1 MASCSIIR
9 NPINKQIEQVLAP
22 NGQKSYLFDSAVEYL
37 RTTKDDVIQSKTKGN
52 QNYVFQEDG
61 VTITLNRRNGDLYL
75 ESVQNEKGYPVENVF
90 SRVMDKFDKDGDVLY
105 VDKTNPF
112 SEKLIANAGF
122 VESSDNP
129 FTLVRENEEFK
140 NIPSQKLLEEALTL
154 QSIPYTEE
162 FEVSF
167 GKWNYTKEERAA
179 VLERLAYQKKLRRQA
194 QLRNLEKS
202 RRMLK
207 RAENLRNKRA
217 KFQIVGEVGVSNLAN
232 STKQETLDYAKFLES
247 LGRSKQQIWRD
258 TGWYNDVD
266 GWKSEIPDGVVEE
279 PSSLVFDKTDEEF
292 KNNVAKTTLGEIYD
306 NPLLYEMYPE
316 LKNQEV
322 IVFQDDKSGDNGY
335 VSKNK
340 LYLNNRIYGFN
351 GRESEASERETSKR
365 DRKITHEIQHLVQ
378 QIEKF
383 ERGSDS
389 GMFEPQVFAK
399 IRRAREL
406 YNNGN
411 DIDRAR
417 AEHLLREAGVAWV
430 LSEVY
435 SRNDSE
441 SYGDIIRDSEKFGI
455 KIEELI
461 EEAAEFNYLRSAGE
475 VEARNVEGRFNMSEK
490 ERSEKAPFET
500 EDYFSKHKIFIDTDI
515 SKRVKDAFV
524 KNYKSYLE
532 ENKNNNLQNELK
544 LKIERVFSEKF
555 HNFRFVD
562 NWSEFAKN
570 LEQDELLKGVNGEV
584 MGAVLGDGSIYIN
597 PDNFSEETLI
607 HEASHLWEK
616 LNPELWSEGVR
627 VLKQAAV
634 KNKELQKIVD
644 DVRNTQKQLSEE
656 EVYSEALNDFIG
668 KWGQKKINTKDK
680 DLGGLLKWLKDFFN
694 NIFSIFNPNSE
705 VQKSLEDF
713 SSMVVAEIVGE
724 KDLSVDNK
732 NLIPERFKLSN
743 EEIFGVYNEI
753 LEPLPTVGESR
764 YLTDKDATDRNGE
777 PYLKDVLVFDNL
789 IRNWNAT
796 ITPSQIYK
804 LSNNFGHSFEGM
816 EELYAEINKTF
827 FPNGY
832 FEIRTDLLFNSKLYS
847 KGEAMYV
854 LEHPGVQSNLQSFFE
869 KIRKEY
875 LSNNTYLENT
885 INNNYFDEELIQYGD
900 KIDDLGKVQIE
911 DPIEVENYFKE
922 NLAGISDR
930 EVFDGIVKRLDKY
943 PSFKQRYSYD
953 KDFANQIFRKYSLMS
968 KIFRAQ
974 IIKDEFSPRVKGS
987 RFATMYETLQ
997 FSNKGM
1003 EVTQDTAFLSKLD
1016 DYVWSSEQK
1025 DVKAI
1030 LKEIETKLVD
1040 YNIDVIGLSDLYDRK
1055 NKSEFIDFLNKI
1067 NTFTEK
1073 VSNNTHSIK
1082 DISQLSQDI
1091 DNFFG
1096 RSASY
1101 EKMFKKVSDTNKGK
1115 TLVELTSEK
1124 DDLSLFEQHGLVKT
1138 SEGYYQKVSVENT
1151 LEEAYDRA
1159 TDVII
1164 QNPSLI
1170 NGSNF
1175 KHLSFYKDG
1184 KFDKV
1189 AILDEVNRSAVKD
1202 ALKTYF
1208 KKRANELNDPNLKN
1222 RTETAQKWTIYKL
1235 MNKNPMNTEKMPN
1248 FVQEE
1253 VKFQNY
1259 NGNYHYLTN
1268 NFHSDFQNY
1277 ILKNK
1282 LDNTELYKNVLK
1294 YFEVNENGISLNTEN
1309 NTIKQRI
1316 RNSYITD
1323 QTFENLKQYSII
1335 SKNKT
1340 MQDLFE
1346 FENDGVRRHNA
1357 AENQRYY
1364 YSNNFSQMESFK
1376 GDYEVSGNTLVA
1388 NNSSD
1393 NFIRVKEGL
1402 FERVG
1407 QTNGVYVYGKQQII
1421 ENPNF
1426 NNYEYKLESPN
1437 VDIEVAREMVKP
1449 SVFSG
1454 SKSVKS
1460 YSKQEEDSL
1469 NQQHNECK

>member
-22 NGQKSYLFDSAVEYL
+22 NGQKSFLFESAVKHL
-37 RTTKDDVIQSKTKGN
+37 QTIKDDVIQSKTKGN

-90 SRVMDKFDKDGDVLY
+90 SRVMDKFDKDGEVLY
-105 VDKTNPF
+105 VDKINPF

-122 VESSDNP
+122 VESSNNP
-129 FTLVRENEEFK
+129 LVLVRDNESFK
-140 NIPSQKLLEEALTL
+140 NIVSQKLLEEALTL
-154 QSIPYTEE
+154 QSVPYTEE

-167 GKWNYTKEERAA
+167 GKWNYTQEERKEA
-179 VLERLAYQKKLRRQA
+179 LERLAQQEETRRHV

-207 RAENLRNKRA
+207 RAENLRNKRVQ
-217 KFQIVGEVGVSNLAN
+217 FQIIDKIADNDLAD
-232 STKQETLDYAKFLES
+232 SAK
-247 LGRSKQQIWRD
+247 
-258 TGWYNDVD
+258 
-266 GWKSEIPDGVVEE
+266 
-279 PSSLVFDKTDEEF
+279 
-292 KNNVAKTTLGEIYD
+292 
-306 NPLLYEMYPE
+306 
-316 LKNQEV
+316 
-322 IVFQDDKSGDNGY
+322 
-335 VSKNK
+335 K
-340 LYLNNRIYGFN
+340 LMPAGF
-351 GRESEASERETSKR
+351 R
-365 DRKITHEIQHLVQ
+365 
-378 QIEKF
+378 
-383 ERGSDS
+383 
-389 GMFEPQVFAK
+389 
-399 IRRAREL
+399 
-406 YNNGN
+406 
-411 DIDRAR
+411 
-417 AEHLLREAGVAWV
+417 
-430 LSEVY
+430 
-435 SRNDSE
+435 
-441 SYGDIIRDSEKFGI
+441 
-455 KIEELI
+455 
-461 EEAAEFNYLRSAGE
+461 
-475 VEARNVEGRFNMSEK
+475 
-490 ERSEKAPFET
+490 
-500 EDYFSKHKIFIDTDI
+500 
-515 SKRVKDAFV
+515 
-524 KNYKSYLE
+524 
-532 ENKNNNLQNELK
+532 
-544 LKIERVFSEKF
+544 
-555 HNFRFVD
+555 
-562 NWSEFAKN
+562 
-570 LEQDELLKGVNGEV
+570 
-584 MGAVLGDGSIYIN
+584 
-597 PDNFSEETLI
+597 
-607 HEASHLWEK
+607 
-616 LNPELWSEGVR
+616 
-627 VLKQAAV
+627 
-634 KNKELQKIVD
+634 
-644 DVRNTQKQLSEE
+644 
-656 EVYSEALNDFIG
+656 
-668 KWGQKKINTKDK
+668 
-680 DLGGLLKWLKDFFN
+680 
-694 NIFSIFNPNSE
+694 
-705 VQKSLEDF
+705 
-713 SSMVVAEIVGE
+713 
-724 KDLSVDNK
+724 
-732 NLIPERFKLSN
+732 LSN
-743 EEIFGVYNEI
+743 EEIFGVYNEK

-804 LSNNFGHSFEGM
+804 LSNNFGHNFEGM

-922 NLAGISDR
+922 NLAGISNR

-953 KDFANQIFRKYSLMS
+953 KDFANQIFRKYSSMS

-1003 EVTQDTAFLSKLD
+1003 EVAQDTAFLNRLD
-1016 DYVWSSEQK
+1016 DYVWSSEQR

-1101 EKMFKKVSDTNKGK
+1101 EKVFKKVSDTNKGK

-1184 KFDKV
+1184 KFDEV
-1189 AILDEVNRSAVKD
+1189 AILDEVNRSEVKD

-1235 MNKNPMNTEKMPN
+1235 MNKNPMNTEKLPN

-1346 FENDGVRRHNA
+1346 FENDGIRRHNA

-1437 VDIEVAREMVKP
+1437 VDMEVAREMVKP

-1469 NQQHNECK
+1469 NQQHNECR

>member
-22 NGQKSYLFDSAVEYL
+22 NGQKSFLFESAVKHL
-37 RTTKDDVIQSKTKGN
+37 QTIKDDVIQSKTKGN

-61 VTITLNRRNGDLYL
+61 VTITLNRRDGDLYL
-75 ESVQNEKGYPVENVF
+75 ESVKNEKGYPVENVF
-90 SRVMDKFDKDGDVLY
+90 SRVMDKFDKDGEVLY

-112 SEKLIANAGF
+112 SEKLITNAGF
-122 VESSDNP
+122 VESSNNP
-129 FTLVRENEEFK
+129 LVLVRDNESFK
-140 NIPSQKLLEEALTL
+140 NIVSQKLLEEALTL
-154 QSIPYTEE
+154 QSVPYTEE

-167 GKWNYTKEERAA
+167 GKWNYTQEERKEA
-179 VLERLAYQKKLRRQA
+179 LERLAQQEETRRHV

-207 RAENLRNKRA
+207 RAENLRNKRVQ
-217 KFQIVGEVGVSNLAN
+217 FQIIDKIADNDLAD
-232 STKQETLDYAKFLES
+232 SAK
-247 LGRSKQQIWRD
+247 
-258 TGWYNDVD
+258 
-266 GWKSEIPDGVVEE
+266 
-279 PSSLVFDKTDEEF
+279 
-292 KNNVAKTTLGEIYD
+292 
-306 NPLLYEMYPE
+306 
-316 LKNQEV
+316 
-322 IVFQDDKSGDNGY
+322 
-335 VSKNK
+335 K
-340 LYLNNRIYGFN
+340 LMPAGF
-351 GRESEASERETSKR
+351 R
-365 DRKITHEIQHLVQ
+365 
-378 QIEKF
+378 
-383 ERGSDS
+383 
-389 GMFEPQVFAK
+389 
-399 IRRAREL
+399 
-406 YNNGN
+406 
-411 DIDRAR
+411 
-417 AEHLLREAGVAWV
+417 
-430 LSEVY
+430 
-435 SRNDSE
+435 
-441 SYGDIIRDSEKFGI
+441 
-455 KIEELI
+455 
-461 EEAAEFNYLRSAGE
+461 
-475 VEARNVEGRFNMSEK
+475 
-490 ERSEKAPFET
+490 
-500 EDYFSKHKIFIDTDI
+500 
-515 SKRVKDAFV
+515 
-524 KNYKSYLE
+524 
-532 ENKNNNLQNELK
+532 
-544 LKIERVFSEKF
+544 
-555 HNFRFVD
+555 
-562 NWSEFAKN
+562 
-570 LEQDELLKGVNGEV
+570 
-584 MGAVLGDGSIYIN
+584 
-597 PDNFSEETLI
+597 
-607 HEASHLWEK
+607 
-616 LNPELWSEGVR
+616 
-627 VLKQAAV
+627 
-634 KNKELQKIVD
+634 
-644 DVRNTQKQLSEE
+644 
-656 EVYSEALNDFIG
+656 
-668 KWGQKKINTKDK
+668 
-680 DLGGLLKWLKDFFN
+680 
-694 NIFSIFNPNSE
+694 
-705 VQKSLEDF
+705 
-713 SSMVVAEIVGE
+713 
-724 KDLSVDNK
+724 
-732 NLIPERFKLSN
+732 LSN
-743 EEIFGVYNEI
+743 EEIFGVYNEK

-789 IRNWNAT
+789 MRNWNAT

-804 LSNNFGHSFEGM
+804 LSNNFGHNFEGM

-854 LEHPGVQSNLQSFFE
+854 LEHPEVQSNLQSFFE

-885 INNNYFDEELIQYGD
+885 IDNNYFDEELIQYGD

-922 NLAGISDR
+922 NLAGISNR

-953 KDFANQIFRKYSLMS
+953 KDFANQIFRKYSSMS

-1003 EVTQDTAFLSKLD
+1003 EVAQDTAFLSKLD
-1016 DYVWSSEQK
+1016 DYVWSSEQQ

-1073 VSNNTHSIK
+1073 VSNNTHSVK
-1082 DISQLSQDI
+1082 DILQLSQDI

-1101 EKMFKKVSDTNKGK
+1101 EKVFKKVSDTNKGK

-1184 KFDKV
+1184 KFDEV

-1235 MNKNPMNTEKMPN
+1235 MNKNPVNTEKLPN

-1402 FERVG
+1402 FERIG

-1437 VDIEVAREMVKP
+1437 VDMEVAREMVKP

-1469 NQQHNECK
+1469 NQQHNECR

>member
-9 NPINKQIEQVLAP
+9 NPINKQIERVLAP
-22 NGQKSYLFDSAVEYL
+22 NGQKSFLFESAVEHL
-37 RTTKDDVIQSKTKGN
+37 KTIKDDVIQSKTKGN

-61 VTITLNRRNGDLYL
+61 VTVTLNRRNGDLYL
-75 ESVQNEKGYPVENVF
+75 ESVQNENGYPMENVF
-90 SRVMDKFDKDGDVLY
+90 NRVMDKFDKDGEVLY

-129 FTLVRENEEFK
+129 FALVRENEEFK
-140 NIPSQKLLEEALTL
+140 NIPSQKLFEEALTL

-167 GKWNYTKEERAA
+167 GKWNYTQEERKEA
-179 VLERLAYQKKLRRQA
+179 LERLAQQEKARRQV

-202 RRMLK
+202 KRMLK
-207 RAENLRNKRA
+207 RAENLR
-217 KFQIVGEVGVSNLAN
+217 E
-232 STKQETLDYAKFLES
+232 
-247 LGRSKQQIWRD
+247 
-258 TGWYNDVD
+258 
-266 GWKSEIPDGVVEE
+266 
-279 PSSLVFDKTDEEF
+279 
-292 KNNVAKTTLGEIYD
+292 
-306 NPLLYEMYPE
+306 
-316 LKNQEV
+316 
-322 IVFQDDKSGDNGY
+322 
-335 VSKNK
+335 KNK
-340 LYLNNRIYGFN
+340 QYKNLNNELYILERGDAFN
-351 GRESEASERETSKR
+351 GRMSEDSEGGTRERTEGIEQGISQP
-365 DRKITHEIQHLVQ
+365 IQQV
-378 QIEKF
+378 EGF
-383 ERGSDS
+383 GENFNS
-389 GMFEPQVFAK
+389 GMFE
-399 IRRAREL
+399 RRNLEEIQRVRKL
-406 YNNGN
+406 YKMGTS
-411 DIDRAR
+411 DAQSRI
-417 AEHLLREAGVAWV
+417 EELLRENGMSWI
-430 LSEVY
+430 LNEIH
-435 SRNDSE
+435 SRNDKGPRE
-441 SYGDIIRDSEKFGI
+441 NTDGDSR
-455 KIEELI
+455 
-461 EEAAEFNYLRSAGE
+461 E
-475 VEARNVEGRFNMSEK
+475 VEQGTEGL
-490 ERSEKAPFET
+490 
-500 EDYFSKHKIFIDTDI
+500 D
-515 SKRVKDAFV
+515 
-524 KNYKSYLE
+524 
-532 ENKNNNLQNELK
+532 
-544 LKIERVFSEKF
+544 
-555 HNFRFVD
+555 
-562 NWSEFAKN
+562 
-570 LEQDELLKGVNGEV
+570 
-584 MGAVLGDGSIYIN
+584 
-597 PDNFSEETLI
+597 
-607 HEASHLWEK
+607 EK
-616 LNPELWSEGVR
+616 LQS
-627 VLKQAAV
+627 VLKQ
-634 KNKELQKIVD
+634 LGVD
-644 DVRNTQKQLSEE
+644 T
-656 EVYSEALNDFIG
+656 
-668 KWGQKKINTKDK
+668 
-680 DLGGLLKWLKDFFN
+680 
-694 NIFSIFNPNSE
+694 
-705 VQKSLEDF
+705 
-713 SSMVVAEIVGE
+713 AE
-724 KDLSVDNK
+724 
-732 NLIPERFKLSN
+732 NLIPVRFRLSN
-743 EEIFGVYNEI
+743 EEIFGVYNEK

-816 EELYAEINKTF
+816 EELYEEINKTF

-854 LEHPGVQSNLQSFFE
+854 LEHPEVQSNLQGFFE
-869 KIRKEY
+869 RIRKEY

-885 INNNYFDEELIQYGD
+885 INNNYFDEELIQYKD
-900 KIDDLGKVQIE
+900 EIDDLGKVQIE

-922 NLAGISDR
+922 NLAGISNR

-953 KDFANQIFRKYSLMS
+953 KDFANQIFRKYSAMS

-1003 EVTQDTAFLSKLD
+1003 EVAQDTAFLSKLD
-1016 DYVWSSEQK
+1016 DYVWSSEQQ

-1073 VSNNTHSIK
+1073 VSNNTHSVK
-1082 DISQLSQDI
+1082 DILQLSQDI

-1101 EKMFKKVSDTNKGK
+1101 EKVFKKVSDANKGK

-1184 KFDKV
+1184 KFDEV
-1189 AILDEVNRSAVKD
+1189 AILDEANRNAVKD

-1235 MNKNPMNTEKMPN
+1235 MNKNPMNTEKLPN

-1309 NTIKQRI
+1309 NTIKQRV

-1340 MQDLFE
+1340 MQNLFE

-1376 GDYEVSGNTLVA
+1376 GDYEVSGDTLVA

-1402 FERVG
+1402 FEKVG
-1407 QTNGVYVYGKQQII
+1407 QVSGVYVYGKQQII

-1437 VDIEVAREMVKP
+1437 VDMEVAREMVKP

-1469 NQQHNECK
+1469 NQQHNECR

>member
-22 NGQKSYLFDSAVEYL
+22 NGQKSFLFESAVKHL
-37 RTTKDDVIQSKTKGN
+37 QTIKDDVIQSKTKGN

-61 VTITLNRRNGDLYL
+61 VTITLNRRDGDLYL
-75 ESVQNEKGYPVENVF
+75 ESVKNEKGYPVENVF
-90 SRVMDKFDKDGDVLY
+90 SRVMDKFDKDGEVLY

-122 VESSDNP
+122 VESSNNP
-129 FTLVRENEEFK
+129 LVLVRDNESFK
-140 NIPSQKLLEEALTL
+140 NIVSQKLLEEALTL
-154 QSIPYTEE
+154 QSVPYTEE

-167 GKWNYTKEERAA
+167 GKWNYTQEERKEA
-179 VLERLAYQKKLRRQA
+179 LERLAQQEETRRHI

-207 RAENLRNKRA
+207 RAENLRNKRVQ
-217 KFQIVGEVGVSNLAN
+217 FQIIDKIADNDLAD
-232 STKQETLDYAKFLES
+232 SAK
-247 LGRSKQQIWRD
+247 
-258 TGWYNDVD
+258 
-266 GWKSEIPDGVVEE
+266 
-279 PSSLVFDKTDEEF
+279 
-292 KNNVAKTTLGEIYD
+292 
-306 NPLLYEMYPE
+306 
-316 LKNQEV
+316 
-322 IVFQDDKSGDNGY
+322 
-335 VSKNK
+335 K
-340 LYLNNRIYGFN
+340 LMPAGF
-351 GRESEASERETSKR
+351 R
-365 DRKITHEIQHLVQ
+365 
-378 QIEKF
+378 
-383 ERGSDS
+383 
-389 GMFEPQVFAK
+389 
-399 IRRAREL
+399 
-406 YNNGN
+406 
-411 DIDRAR
+411 
-417 AEHLLREAGVAWV
+417 
-430 LSEVY
+430 
-435 SRNDSE
+435 
-441 SYGDIIRDSEKFGI
+441 
-455 KIEELI
+455 
-461 EEAAEFNYLRSAGE
+461 
-475 VEARNVEGRFNMSEK
+475 
-490 ERSEKAPFET
+490 
-500 EDYFSKHKIFIDTDI
+500 
-515 SKRVKDAFV
+515 
-524 KNYKSYLE
+524 
-532 ENKNNNLQNELK
+532 
-544 LKIERVFSEKF
+544 
-555 HNFRFVD
+555 
-562 NWSEFAKN
+562 
-570 LEQDELLKGVNGEV
+570 
-584 MGAVLGDGSIYIN
+584 
-597 PDNFSEETLI
+597 
-607 HEASHLWEK
+607 
-616 LNPELWSEGVR
+616 
-627 VLKQAAV
+627 
-634 KNKELQKIVD
+634 
-644 DVRNTQKQLSEE
+644 
-656 EVYSEALNDFIG
+656 
-668 KWGQKKINTKDK
+668 
-680 DLGGLLKWLKDFFN
+680 
-694 NIFSIFNPNSE
+694 
-705 VQKSLEDF
+705 
-713 SSMVVAEIVGE
+713 
-724 KDLSVDNK
+724 
-732 NLIPERFKLSN
+732 LSN
-743 EEIFGVYNEI
+743 EEIFGVYNEK

-804 LSNNFGHSFEGM
+804 LSNNFGHNFEGM
-816 EELYAEINKTF
+816 EELYAEMNKTF

-922 NLAGISDR
+922 NLAGISNR

-953 KDFANQIFRKYSLMS
+953 KDFANQIFRKYSSMS

-1003 EVTQDTAFLSKLD
+1003 EVAQDTAFLSKLD
-1016 DYVWSSEQK
+1016 DYVWSSEQQ

-1101 EKMFKKVSDTNKGK
+1101 EKVFKKVSDTNKGK

-1184 KFDKV
+1184 KFDEV

-1235 MNKNPMNTEKMPN
+1235 MNKNPMNTEKLPN

-1402 FERVG
+1402 FERIG

-1437 VDIEVAREMVKP
+1437 VDMEVAREMVKP

-1469 NQQHNECK
+1469 NQQHNECR

>member
-22 NGQKSYLFDSAVEYL
+22 NGQKSFLFESAVKHL
-37 RTTKDDVIQSKTKGN
+37 QTIKDDVIQSKTKGN

-61 VTITLNRRNGDLYL
+61 VTITLNRRDGDLYL
-75 ESVQNEKGYPVENVF
+75 ESVKNEKGYPVENVF
-90 SRVMDKFDKDGDVLY
+90 SRVMDKFDKDGEVLY

-112 SEKLIANAGF
+112 SEKLITNAGF
-122 VESSDNP
+122 VESSNNP
-129 FTLVRENEEFK
+129 LVLVRDNESFK
-140 NIPSQKLLEEALTL
+140 NIVSQKLLEEALTL
-154 QSIPYTEE
+154 QSVPYTEE

-167 GKWNYTKEERAA
+167 GKWNYAQEERKEA
-179 VLERLAYQKKLRRQA
+179 LERLAQQEETQRHV

-207 RAENLRNKRA
+207 RAENLRNKRVQ
-217 KFQIVGEVGVSNLAN
+217 FQIIDKIADNDLVDSAKKLMPVG
-232 STKQETLDYAKFLES
+232 
-247 LGRSKQQIWRD
+247 
-258 TGWYNDVD
+258 
-266 GWKSEIPDGVVEE
+266 
-279 PSSLVFDKTDEEF
+279 
-292 KNNVAKTTLGEIYD
+292 
-306 NPLLYEMYPE
+306 
-316 LKNQEV
+316 
-322 IVFQDDKSGDNGY
+322 
-335 VSKNK
+335 
-340 LYLNNRIYGFN
+340 
-351 GRESEASERETSKR
+351 
-365 DRKITHEIQHLVQ
+365 
-378 QIEKF
+378 
-383 ERGSDS
+383 
-389 GMFEPQVFAK
+389 
-399 IRRAREL
+399 
-406 YNNGN
+406 
-411 DIDRAR
+411 
-417 AEHLLREAGVAWV
+417 
-430 LSEVY
+430 
-435 SRNDSE
+435 
-441 SYGDIIRDSEKFGI
+441 
-455 KIEELI
+455 
-461 EEAAEFNYLRSAGE
+461 
-475 VEARNVEGRFNMSEK
+475 
-490 ERSEKAPFET
+490 
-500 EDYFSKHKIFIDTDI
+500 
-515 SKRVKDAFV
+515 
-524 KNYKSYLE
+524 
-532 ENKNNNLQNELK
+532 
-544 LKIERVFSEKF
+544 
-555 HNFRFVD
+555 FR
-562 NWSEFAKN
+562 
-570 LEQDELLKGVNGEV
+570 
-584 MGAVLGDGSIYIN
+584 
-597 PDNFSEETLI
+597 
-607 HEASHLWEK
+607 
-616 LNPELWSEGVR
+616 
-627 VLKQAAV
+627 
-634 KNKELQKIVD
+634 
-644 DVRNTQKQLSEE
+644 
-656 EVYSEALNDFIG
+656 
-668 KWGQKKINTKDK
+668 
-680 DLGGLLKWLKDFFN
+680 
-694 NIFSIFNPNSE
+694 
-705 VQKSLEDF
+705 
-713 SSMVVAEIVGE
+713 
-724 KDLSVDNK
+724 
-732 NLIPERFKLSN
+732 LSN

-1073 VSNNTHSIK
+1073 VSNNMHSIK

>member
-22 NGQKSYLFDSAVEYL
+22 NGQKSFLFESAVKHL
-37 RTTKDDVIQSKTKGN
+37 QTIKDDVIQSKTKGN

-61 VTITLNRRNGDLYL
+61 VTITLNRRDGDLYL

-90 SRVMDKFDKDGDVLY
+90 SRVMDKFDKDGEVLY
-105 VDKTNPF
+105 VDKINPF

-122 VESSDNP
+122 VESSNNP
-129 FTLVRENEEFK
+129 LVLVRDNESFK
-140 NIPSQKLLEEALTL
+140 NIVSQKLLEEALTL
-154 QSIPYTEE
+154 QSVPYTEE

-167 GKWNYTKEERAA
+167 GKWNYTQEERKEA
-179 VLERLAYQKKLRRQA
+179 LERLAQQEETRRHV

-207 RAENLRNKRA
+207 RAENLRNKRVQ
-217 KFQIVGEVGVSNLAN
+217 FQIIDKIADNDLAD
-232 STKQETLDYAKFLES
+232 SAK
-247 LGRSKQQIWRD
+247 K
-258 TGWYNDVD
+258 
-266 GWKSEIPDGVVEE
+266 
-279 PSSLVFDKTDEEF
+279 
-292 KNNVAKTTLGEIYD
+292 
-306 NPLLYEMYPE
+306 
-316 LKNQEV
+316 
-322 IVFQDDKSGDNGY
+322 
-335 VSKNK
+335 
-340 LYLNNRIYGFN
+340 
-351 GRESEASERETSKR
+351 
-365 DRKITHEIQHLVQ
+365 
-378 QIEKF
+378 
-383 ERGSDS
+383 
-389 GMFEPQVFAK
+389 
-399 IRRAREL
+399 
-406 YNNGN
+406 
-411 DIDRAR
+411 
-417 AEHLLREAGVAWV
+417 
-430 LSEVY
+430 
-435 SRNDSE
+435 
-441 SYGDIIRDSEKFGI
+441 
-455 KIEELI
+455 
-461 EEAAEFNYLRSAGE
+461 
-475 VEARNVEGRFNMSEK
+475 
-490 ERSEKAPFET
+490 
-500 EDYFSKHKIFIDTDI
+500 
-515 SKRVKDAFV
+515 
-524 KNYKSYLE
+524 
-532 ENKNNNLQNELK
+532 
-544 LKIERVFSEKF
+544 
-555 HNFRFVD
+555 
-562 NWSEFAKN
+562 
-570 LEQDELLKGVNGEV
+570 
-584 MGAVLGDGSIYIN
+584 
-597 PDNFSEETLI
+597 
-607 HEASHLWEK
+607 
-616 LNPELWSEGVR
+616 
-627 VLKQAAV
+627 
-634 KNKELQKIVD
+634 
-644 DVRNTQKQLSEE
+644 
-656 EVYSEALNDFIG
+656 
-668 KWGQKKINTKDK
+668 
-680 DLGGLLKWLKDFFN
+680 
-694 NIFSIFNPNSE
+694 
-705 VQKSLEDF
+705 
-713 SSMVVAEIVGE
+713 
-724 KDLSVDNK
+724 
-732 NLIPERFKLSN
+732 LIPAGFRLSN
-743 EEIFGVYNEI
+743 EEIFGVYNEK

-789 IRNWNAT
+789 MRNWNAT

-804 LSNNFGHSFEGM
+804 LSNNFGHNFEGM

-854 LEHPGVQSNLQSFFE
+854 LEHPEVQSNLQSFFE

-885 INNNYFDEELIQYGD
+885 IDNNYFDEELIQYGD

-922 NLAGISDR
+922 NLAGISNR

-953 KDFANQIFRKYSLMS
+953 KDFANQIFRKYSSMS

-1003 EVTQDTAFLSKLD
+1003 EVAQDTAFLSKLD
-1016 DYVWSSEQK
+1016 DYVWSSEQQ

-1073 VSNNTHSIK
+1073 VSNNTHSVK

-1096 RSASY
+1096 RSTSY
-1101 EKMFKKVSDTNKGK
+1101 EKVFKKVSDTNKGK

-1151 LEEAYDRA
+1151 LDEAYDRA

-1184 KFDKV
+1184 KFDEV

-1235 MNKNPMNTEKMPN
+1235 MNKNPMNTEKLPN

-1259 NGNYHYLTN
+1259 NDNYHYLTN

-1346 FENDGVRRHNA
+1346 FENDGIRRHNA

-1407 QTNGVYVYGKQQII
+1407 QINGVYVYGKQQII

-1437 VDIEVAREMVKP
+1437 VNMEVAREMVKP

>member
-22 NGQKSYLFDSAVEYL
+22 NGQKSFLFESAVKHL
-37 RTTKDDVIQSKTKGN
+37 QTIKDDVIQSKTKGN

-61 VTITLNRRNGDLYL
+61 VTITLNRRDGDLYL
-75 ESVQNEKGYPVENVF
+75 ESVKNEKGYPVENVF
-90 SRVMDKFDKDGDVLY
+90 SRVMDKFDKDGEVLY

-112 SEKLIANAGF
+112 SEKLITNAGF
-122 VESSDNP
+122 VESSNNP
-129 FTLVRENEEFK
+129 LVLVRDNESFK
-140 NIPSQKLLEEALTL
+140 NIVSQKLLEEALTL
-154 QSIPYTEE
+154 QSVPYTEE

-167 GKWNYTKEERAA
+167 GKWNYTQEERKEA
-179 VLERLAYQKKLRRQA
+179 LERLAQQEETRRHV

-207 RAENLRNKRA
+207 RAENLRNKRVQ
-217 KFQIVGEVGVSNLAN
+217 FQIIDKIADNDLAD
-232 STKQETLDYAKFLES
+232 SAK
-247 LGRSKQQIWRD
+247 K
-258 TGWYNDVD
+258 
-266 GWKSEIPDGVVEE
+266 
-279 PSSLVFDKTDEEF
+279 
-292 KNNVAKTTLGEIYD
+292 
-306 NPLLYEMYPE
+306 
-316 LKNQEV
+316 
-322 IVFQDDKSGDNGY
+322 
-335 VSKNK
+335 
-340 LYLNNRIYGFN
+340 
-351 GRESEASERETSKR
+351 
-365 DRKITHEIQHLVQ
+365 
-378 QIEKF
+378 
-383 ERGSDS
+383 
-389 GMFEPQVFAK
+389 
-399 IRRAREL
+399 
-406 YNNGN
+406 
-411 DIDRAR
+411 
-417 AEHLLREAGVAWV
+417 
-430 LSEVY
+430 
-435 SRNDSE
+435 
-441 SYGDIIRDSEKFGI
+441 
-455 KIEELI
+455 
-461 EEAAEFNYLRSAGE
+461 
-475 VEARNVEGRFNMSEK
+475 
-490 ERSEKAPFET
+490 
-500 EDYFSKHKIFIDTDI
+500 
-515 SKRVKDAFV
+515 
-524 KNYKSYLE
+524 
-532 ENKNNNLQNELK
+532 
-544 LKIERVFSEKF
+544 
-555 HNFRFVD
+555 
-562 NWSEFAKN
+562 
-570 LEQDELLKGVNGEV
+570 
-584 MGAVLGDGSIYIN
+584 
-597 PDNFSEETLI
+597 
-607 HEASHLWEK
+607 
-616 LNPELWSEGVR
+616 
-627 VLKQAAV
+627 
-634 KNKELQKIVD
+634 
-644 DVRNTQKQLSEE
+644 
-656 EVYSEALNDFIG
+656 
-668 KWGQKKINTKDK
+668 
-680 DLGGLLKWLKDFFN
+680 
-694 NIFSIFNPNSE
+694 
-705 VQKSLEDF
+705 
-713 SSMVVAEIVGE
+713 
-724 KDLSVDNK
+724 
-732 NLIPERFKLSN
+732 LIPAGFRLSN
-743 EEIFGVYNEI
+743 EEIFGVYNEK

-789 IRNWNAT
+789 MRNWNAT

-804 LSNNFGHSFEGM
+804 LSNNFGHNFEGM

-854 LEHPGVQSNLQSFFE
+854 LEHPEVQSNLQSFFE

-885 INNNYFDEELIQYGD
+885 IDNNYFDEELIQYGD
-900 KIDDLGKVQIE
+900 KIDNLGKVQIE

-922 NLAGISDR
+922 NLAGISNR

-953 KDFANQIFRKYSLMS
+953 KDFANQIFRKYSSMS

-1003 EVTQDTAFLSKLD
+1003 EVAQDTAFLSKLD
-1016 DYVWSSEQK
+1016 DYVWSSEQQ

-1073 VSNNTHSIK
+1073 VSNNTHSVK

-1096 RSASY
+1096 RSTSY
-1101 EKMFKKVSDTNKGK
+1101 EKVFKKVSDTNKGK

-1151 LEEAYDRA
+1151 LDESYDRA

-1184 KFDKV
+1184 KFDEV

-1235 MNKNPMNTEKMPN
+1235 MNKNPMNTEKLPN

-1346 FENDGVRRHNA
+1346 FENDGIRRHNA

-1407 QTNGVYVYGKQQII
+1407 QINGVYVYGKQQII

-1437 VDIEVAREMVKP
+1437 VNMEVAREMVKP

>member
-22 NGQKSYLFDSAVEYL
+22 NGQKSFLFESAVKHL
-37 RTTKDDVIQSKTKGN
+37 QTIKDDVIQSKTKGN

-61 VTITLNRRNGDLYL
+61 VTITLNRRDGDLYL
-75 ESVQNEKGYPVENVF
+75 ESVKNEKGYPVENVF
-90 SRVMDKFDKDGDVLY
+90 SRVMDKFDKDGEVLY

-112 SEKLIANAGF
+112 SEKLITNAGF
-122 VESSDNP
+122 VESSNNP
-129 FTLVRENEEFK
+129 LVLVRDNESFK
-140 NIPSQKLLEEALTL
+140 NIVSQKLLEEALTL
-154 QSIPYTEE
+154 QSVPYTEE

-167 GKWNYTKEERAA
+167 GKWNYTQEERKEA
-179 VLERLAYQKKLRRQA
+179 LERLAQQEETRRHV

-207 RAENLRNKRA
+207 RAENLRNKRVQ
-217 KFQIVGEVGVSNLAN
+217 FQIIDKIADNDLAD
-232 STKQETLDYAKFLES
+232 SAK
-247 LGRSKQQIWRD
+247 
-258 TGWYNDVD
+258 
-266 GWKSEIPDGVVEE
+266 
-279 PSSLVFDKTDEEF
+279 
-292 KNNVAKTTLGEIYD
+292 
-306 NPLLYEMYPE
+306 
-316 LKNQEV
+316 
-322 IVFQDDKSGDNGY
+322 
-335 VSKNK
+335 K
-340 LYLNNRIYGFN
+340 LMPAGF
-351 GRESEASERETSKR
+351 R
-365 DRKITHEIQHLVQ
+365 
-378 QIEKF
+378 
-383 ERGSDS
+383 
-389 GMFEPQVFAK
+389 
-399 IRRAREL
+399 
-406 YNNGN
+406 
-411 DIDRAR
+411 
-417 AEHLLREAGVAWV
+417 
-430 LSEVY
+430 
-435 SRNDSE
+435 
-441 SYGDIIRDSEKFGI
+441 
-455 KIEELI
+455 
-461 EEAAEFNYLRSAGE
+461 
-475 VEARNVEGRFNMSEK
+475 
-490 ERSEKAPFET
+490 
-500 EDYFSKHKIFIDTDI
+500 
-515 SKRVKDAFV
+515 
-524 KNYKSYLE
+524 
-532 ENKNNNLQNELK
+532 
-544 LKIERVFSEKF
+544 
-555 HNFRFVD
+555 
-562 NWSEFAKN
+562 
-570 LEQDELLKGVNGEV
+570 
-584 MGAVLGDGSIYIN
+584 
-597 PDNFSEETLI
+597 
-607 HEASHLWEK
+607 
-616 LNPELWSEGVR
+616 
-627 VLKQAAV
+627 
-634 KNKELQKIVD
+634 
-644 DVRNTQKQLSEE
+644 
-656 EVYSEALNDFIG
+656 
-668 KWGQKKINTKDK
+668 
-680 DLGGLLKWLKDFFN
+680 
-694 NIFSIFNPNSE
+694 
-705 VQKSLEDF
+705 
-713 SSMVVAEIVGE
+713 
-724 KDLSVDNK
+724 
-732 NLIPERFKLSN
+732 LSN
-743 EEIFGVYNEI
+743 EEIFGVYNEK

-789 IRNWNAT
+789 MRNWNAT

-804 LSNNFGHSFEGM
+804 LSNNFGHNFEGM

-854 LEHPGVQSNLQSFFE
+854 LEHPEVQSNLQSFFE

-885 INNNYFDEELIQYGD
+885 IDNNYFDEELIQYGD

-922 NLAGISDR
+922 NLAGISNR

-953 KDFANQIFRKYSLMS
+953 KDFANQIFRKYSSMS

-1003 EVTQDTAFLSKLD
+1003 EVAQDTAFLNRLD
-1016 DYVWSSEQK
+1016 DYVWSSEQR
-1025 DVKAI
+1025 DVKVI

-1101 EKMFKKVSDTNKGK
+1101 EKVFKKVSDTNKGK

-1184 KFDKV
+1184 KFDEV

-1235 MNKNPMNTEKMPN
+1235 MNKNPMNTEKLPN

-1340 MQDLFE
+1340 MQGLFE

-1437 VDIEVAREMVKP
+1437 VDMEVAREMVKP

>member
-22 NGQKSYLFDSAVEYL
+22 NGQKSFLFESAVKHL
-37 RTTKDDVIQSKTKGN
+37 QTIKDDVIQSKTKGN

-61 VTITLNRRNGDLYL
+61 VTITLNRRDGDLYL
-75 ESVQNEKGYPVENVF
+75 ESVKNEKGYPVENVF
-90 SRVMDKFDKDGDVLY
+90 SRVMDKFDKDGEVLY

-112 SEKLIANAGF
+112 SEKLITNAGF
-122 VESSDNP
+122 VESSNNP
-129 FTLVRENEEFK
+129 LVLVRDNESFK
-140 NIPSQKLLEEALTL
+140 NIVSQKLLEEALTL
-154 QSIPYTEE
+154 QSVPYTEE

-167 GKWNYTKEERAA
+167 GKWNYTQEERKEA
-179 VLERLAYQKKLRRQA
+179 LERLAQQEETRRHV

-207 RAENLRNKRA
+207 RAENLRNKRVQ
-217 KFQIVGEVGVSNLAN
+217 FQIIDKIADNDLAD
-232 STKQETLDYAKFLES
+232 SAK
-247 LGRSKQQIWRD
+247 
-258 TGWYNDVD
+258 
-266 GWKSEIPDGVVEE
+266 
-279 PSSLVFDKTDEEF
+279 
-292 KNNVAKTTLGEIYD
+292 
-306 NPLLYEMYPE
+306 
-316 LKNQEV
+316 
-322 IVFQDDKSGDNGY
+322 
-335 VSKNK
+335 K
-340 LYLNNRIYGFN
+340 LMPAGF
-351 GRESEASERETSKR
+351 R
-365 DRKITHEIQHLVQ
+365 
-378 QIEKF
+378 
-383 ERGSDS
+383 
-389 GMFEPQVFAK
+389 
-399 IRRAREL
+399 
-406 YNNGN
+406 
-411 DIDRAR
+411 
-417 AEHLLREAGVAWV
+417 
-430 LSEVY
+430 
-435 SRNDSE
+435 
-441 SYGDIIRDSEKFGI
+441 
-455 KIEELI
+455 
-461 EEAAEFNYLRSAGE
+461 
-475 VEARNVEGRFNMSEK
+475 
-490 ERSEKAPFET
+490 
-500 EDYFSKHKIFIDTDI
+500 
-515 SKRVKDAFV
+515 
-524 KNYKSYLE
+524 
-532 ENKNNNLQNELK
+532 
-544 LKIERVFSEKF
+544 
-555 HNFRFVD
+555 
-562 NWSEFAKN
+562 
-570 LEQDELLKGVNGEV
+570 
-584 MGAVLGDGSIYIN
+584 
-597 PDNFSEETLI
+597 
-607 HEASHLWEK
+607 
-616 LNPELWSEGVR
+616 
-627 VLKQAAV
+627 
-634 KNKELQKIVD
+634 
-644 DVRNTQKQLSEE
+644 
-656 EVYSEALNDFIG
+656 
-668 KWGQKKINTKDK
+668 
-680 DLGGLLKWLKDFFN
+680 
-694 NIFSIFNPNSE
+694 
-705 VQKSLEDF
+705 
-713 SSMVVAEIVGE
+713 
-724 KDLSVDNK
+724 
-732 NLIPERFKLSN
+732 LSN
-743 EEIFGVYNEI
+743 EEIFGVYNEK

-789 IRNWNAT
+789 MRNWNAT

-804 LSNNFGHSFEGM
+804 LSNNFGHNFEGM

-854 LEHPGVQSNLQSFFE
+854 LEHPEVQSNLQSFFE

-885 INNNYFDEELIQYGD
+885 IDNNYFDEELIQYGD

-922 NLAGISDR
+922 NLAGISNR

-953 KDFANQIFRKYSLMS
+953 KDFANQIFRKYSSMS

-1003 EVTQDTAFLSKLD
+1003 EVAQDTAFLSKLD
-1016 DYVWSSEQK
+1016 DYVWSSEQQ

-1073 VSNNTHSIK
+1073 VSNNTHSVK
-1082 DISQLSQDI
+1082 DILQLSQDI

-1101 EKMFKKVSDTNKGK
+1101 EKVFKKVSDTNKGK

-1184 KFDKV
+1184 KFDEV

-1235 MNKNPMNTEKMPN
+1235 MNKNPMNTEKLPN

-1294 YFEVNENGISLNTEN
+1294 YFKVNENGISLNTEN

-1340 MQDLFE
+1340 MQGLFE

-1437 VDIEVAREMVKP
+1437 VNMEVAREMVKP

>member
-22 NGQKSYLFDSAVEYL
+22 NGQKSFLFESAVKHL
-37 RTTKDDVIQSKTKGN
+37 QTIKDDVIQSKTKGN

-61 VTITLNRRNGDLYL
+61 VTITLNRRDGDLYL
-75 ESVQNEKGYPVENVF
+75 ESVKNEKGYPVENVF
-90 SRVMDKFDKDGDVLY
+90 SRVMDKFDKDGEVLY

-122 VESSDNP
+122 VERSNNP
-129 FTLVRENEEFK
+129 LVLVRDNESFK
-140 NIPSQKLLEEALTL
+140 NIVSQKLLEEALTL
-154 QSIPYTEE
+154 QSVPYTEE

-167 GKWNYTKEERAA
+167 GKWNYTQEERKEA
-179 VLERLAYQKKLRRQA
+179 LERLAQQEETRRHI

-207 RAENLRNKRA
+207 RAENLRNKRVQ
-217 KFQIVGEVGVSNLAN
+217 FQIIDKIADNDLAD
-232 STKQETLDYAKFLES
+232 SAK
-247 LGRSKQQIWRD
+247 
-258 TGWYNDVD
+258 
-266 GWKSEIPDGVVEE
+266 
-279 PSSLVFDKTDEEF
+279 
-292 KNNVAKTTLGEIYD
+292 
-306 NPLLYEMYPE
+306 
-316 LKNQEV
+316 
-322 IVFQDDKSGDNGY
+322 
-335 VSKNK
+335 K
-340 LYLNNRIYGFN
+340 LMPAGF
-351 GRESEASERETSKR
+351 R
-365 DRKITHEIQHLVQ
+365 
-378 QIEKF
+378 
-383 ERGSDS
+383 
-389 GMFEPQVFAK
+389 
-399 IRRAREL
+399 
-406 YNNGN
+406 
-411 DIDRAR
+411 
-417 AEHLLREAGVAWV
+417 
-430 LSEVY
+430 
-435 SRNDSE
+435 
-441 SYGDIIRDSEKFGI
+441 
-455 KIEELI
+455 
-461 EEAAEFNYLRSAGE
+461 
-475 VEARNVEGRFNMSEK
+475 
-490 ERSEKAPFET
+490 
-500 EDYFSKHKIFIDTDI
+500 
-515 SKRVKDAFV
+515 
-524 KNYKSYLE
+524 
-532 ENKNNNLQNELK
+532 
-544 LKIERVFSEKF
+544 
-555 HNFRFVD
+555 
-562 NWSEFAKN
+562 
-570 LEQDELLKGVNGEV
+570 
-584 MGAVLGDGSIYIN
+584 
-597 PDNFSEETLI
+597 
-607 HEASHLWEK
+607 
-616 LNPELWSEGVR
+616 
-627 VLKQAAV
+627 
-634 KNKELQKIVD
+634 
-644 DVRNTQKQLSEE
+644 
-656 EVYSEALNDFIG
+656 
-668 KWGQKKINTKDK
+668 
-680 DLGGLLKWLKDFFN
+680 
-694 NIFSIFNPNSE
+694 
-705 VQKSLEDF
+705 
-713 SSMVVAEIVGE
+713 
-724 KDLSVDNK
+724 
-732 NLIPERFKLSN
+732 LSN
-743 EEIFGVYNEI
+743 EEIFGVYNEK

-804 LSNNFGHSFEGM
+804 LSNNFGHNFEGM
-816 EELYAEINKTF
+816 EELYAEMNKTF

-922 NLAGISDR
+922 NLAGISNR

-953 KDFANQIFRKYSLMS
+953 KDFANQIFRKYSSMS

-1003 EVTQDTAFLSKLD
+1003 EVAQDTAFLSKLD
-1016 DYVWSSEQK
+1016 DYVWSSEQQ

-1101 EKMFKKVSDTNKGK
+1101 EKVFKKVSDTNKGK

-1184 KFDKV
+1184 KFDEV

-1235 MNKNPMNTEKMPN
+1235 MNKNPMNTEKLPN

-1346 FENDGVRRHNA
+1346 FENDDIRRHNA

-1376 GDYEVSGNTLVA
+1376 GNYEVSGNTLVA

-1437 VDIEVAREMVKP
+1437 VDMEVAREMVKP

-1469 NQQHNECK
+1469 NQQHNECG

>member
-22 NGQKSYLFDSAVEYL
+22 NGQKSFLFESAVKHL
-37 RTTKDDVIQSKTKGN
+37 QTIKDDVIQSKIKGN

-90 SRVMDKFDKDGDVLY
+90 SRVMDKFDEDGEVLY

-122 VESSDNP
+122 VESSNNP
-129 FTLVRENEEFK
+129 LVLVRDNESFK
-140 NIPSQKLLEEALTL
+140 NIVSQKILEEALTL

-167 GKWNYTKEERAA
+167 GKWNYSKEEREAA
-179 VLERLAYQKKLRRQA
+179 LERLAQQEETRRRV

-207 RAENLRNKRA
+207 RAENLRNKRVQ
-217 KFQIVGEVGVSNLAN
+217 FQIIDKIADNDLAD
-232 STKQETLDYAKFLES
+232 SAK
-247 LGRSKQQIWRD
+247 
-258 TGWYNDVD
+258 
-266 GWKSEIPDGVVEE
+266 
-279 PSSLVFDKTDEEF
+279 
-292 KNNVAKTTLGEIYD
+292 
-306 NPLLYEMYPE
+306 
-316 LKNQEV
+316 
-322 IVFQDDKSGDNGY
+322 
-335 VSKNK
+335 K
-340 LYLNNRIYGFN
+340 LMPAGF
-351 GRESEASERETSKR
+351 R
-365 DRKITHEIQHLVQ
+365 
-378 QIEKF
+378 
-383 ERGSDS
+383 
-389 GMFEPQVFAK
+389 
-399 IRRAREL
+399 
-406 YNNGN
+406 
-411 DIDRAR
+411 
-417 AEHLLREAGVAWV
+417 
-430 LSEVY
+430 
-435 SRNDSE
+435 
-441 SYGDIIRDSEKFGI
+441 
-455 KIEELI
+455 
-461 EEAAEFNYLRSAGE
+461 
-475 VEARNVEGRFNMSEK
+475 
-490 ERSEKAPFET
+490 
-500 EDYFSKHKIFIDTDI
+500 
-515 SKRVKDAFV
+515 
-524 KNYKSYLE
+524 
-532 ENKNNNLQNELK
+532 
-544 LKIERVFSEKF
+544 
-555 HNFRFVD
+555 
-562 NWSEFAKN
+562 
-570 LEQDELLKGVNGEV
+570 
-584 MGAVLGDGSIYIN
+584 
-597 PDNFSEETLI
+597 
-607 HEASHLWEK
+607 
-616 LNPELWSEGVR
+616 
-627 VLKQAAV
+627 
-634 KNKELQKIVD
+634 
-644 DVRNTQKQLSEE
+644 
-656 EVYSEALNDFIG
+656 
-668 KWGQKKINTKDK
+668 
-680 DLGGLLKWLKDFFN
+680 
-694 NIFSIFNPNSE
+694 
-705 VQKSLEDF
+705 
-713 SSMVVAEIVGE
+713 
-724 KDLSVDNK
+724 
-732 NLIPERFKLSN
+732 LSN

-789 IRNWNAT
+789 IRNWNAA

-804 LSNNFGHSFEGM
+804 LSNNFGHNFEGM

-922 NLAGISDR
+922 NLAGISNR

-953 KDFANQIFRKYSLMS
+953 KDFANQIFRKYSSMS

-1003 EVTQDTAFLSKLD
+1003 EVAQDTAFLNRLD
-1016 DYVWSSEQK
+1016 DYVWSSEQR

-1030 LKEIETKLVD
+1030 FKEIESKLVD

-1073 VSNNTHSIK
+1073 VSNNTHSVK
-1082 DISQLSQDI
+1082 DILQLSQDI

-1101 EKMFKKVSDTNKGK
+1101 EKVFKKVSDTNKGK

-1184 KFDKV
+1184 KFDEV

-1208 KKRANELNDPNLKN
+1208 KKRANELNDLNLKN

-1235 MNKNPMNTEKMPN
+1235 MNKNPVNTEKLPN

-1346 FENDGVRRHNA
+1346 FENDGIRRHNA

-1407 QTNGVYVYGKQQII
+1407 QINGVYVYGKQQII

-1437 VDIEVAREMVKP
+1437 VNMEVAREMVKP

>member
-22 NGQKSYLFDSAVEYL
+22 NGQKSFLFESAVKHL
-37 RTTKDDVIQSKTKGN
+37 QTIKDDVIQSKTKGN

-61 VTITLNRRNGDLYL
+61 VTITLNRRDGDLYL
-75 ESVQNEKGYPVENVF
+75 ESVKNEKGYPVENVF
-90 SRVMDKFDKDGDVLY
+90 SRVMDKFDKDGEVLY

-122 VESSDNP
+122 VERSNNP
-129 FTLVRENEEFK
+129 LVLVRDNESFK
-140 NIPSQKLLEEALTL
+140 NIVSQKLLEEALTL
-154 QSIPYTEE
+154 QSVPYTEE

-167 GKWNYTKEERAA
+167 GKWNYTQEERKEA
-179 VLERLAYQKKLRRQA
+179 LERLAQQEETRRHI

-207 RAENLRNKRA
+207 RAENLRNKRVQ
-217 KFQIVGEVGVSNLAN
+217 FQIIDKIADNDLAD
-232 STKQETLDYAKFLES
+232 SAK
-247 LGRSKQQIWRD
+247 
-258 TGWYNDVD
+258 
-266 GWKSEIPDGVVEE
+266 
-279 PSSLVFDKTDEEF
+279 
-292 KNNVAKTTLGEIYD
+292 
-306 NPLLYEMYPE
+306 
-316 LKNQEV
+316 
-322 IVFQDDKSGDNGY
+322 
-335 VSKNK
+335 K
-340 LYLNNRIYGFN
+340 LMPAGF
-351 GRESEASERETSKR
+351 R
-365 DRKITHEIQHLVQ
+365 
-378 QIEKF
+378 
-383 ERGSDS
+383 
-389 GMFEPQVFAK
+389 
-399 IRRAREL
+399 
-406 YNNGN
+406 
-411 DIDRAR
+411 
-417 AEHLLREAGVAWV
+417 
-430 LSEVY
+430 
-435 SRNDSE
+435 
-441 SYGDIIRDSEKFGI
+441 
-455 KIEELI
+455 
-461 EEAAEFNYLRSAGE
+461 
-475 VEARNVEGRFNMSEK
+475 
-490 ERSEKAPFET
+490 
-500 EDYFSKHKIFIDTDI
+500 
-515 SKRVKDAFV
+515 
-524 KNYKSYLE
+524 
-532 ENKNNNLQNELK
+532 
-544 LKIERVFSEKF
+544 
-555 HNFRFVD
+555 
-562 NWSEFAKN
+562 
-570 LEQDELLKGVNGEV
+570 
-584 MGAVLGDGSIYIN
+584 
-597 PDNFSEETLI
+597 
-607 HEASHLWEK
+607 
-616 LNPELWSEGVR
+616 
-627 VLKQAAV
+627 
-634 KNKELQKIVD
+634 
-644 DVRNTQKQLSEE
+644 
-656 EVYSEALNDFIG
+656 
-668 KWGQKKINTKDK
+668 
-680 DLGGLLKWLKDFFN
+680 
-694 NIFSIFNPNSE
+694 
-705 VQKSLEDF
+705 
-713 SSMVVAEIVGE
+713 
-724 KDLSVDNK
+724 
-732 NLIPERFKLSN
+732 LSN
-743 EEIFGVYNEI
+743 EEIFGVYNEK
-753 LEPLPTVGESR
+753 LEPLPTVDESR

-816 EELYAEINKTF
+816 EELYEEINKTF

-854 LEHPGVQSNLQSFFE
+854 LEHPEVQSNLQGFFE

-885 INNNYFDEELIQYGD
+885 INNNYFDEELIQYKD
-900 KIDDLGKVQIE
+900 EIDDLGKVQIE
-911 DPIEVENYFKE
+911 DPIDVENYFKE
-922 NLAGISDR
+922 NLASISDR
-930 EVFDGIVKRLDKY
+930 EVFDGIAKRLDKY
-943 PSFKQRYSYD
+943 PFFKQRYNGD
-953 KDFANQIFRKYSLMS
+953 KNFANQIFRKYSAMS
-968 KIFRAQ
+968 KIFRTQ
-974 IIKDEFSPRVKGS
+974 IIKDEFSPRTKGS

-997 FSNKGM
+997 FSDKGM
-1003 EVTQDTAFLSKLD
+1003 EVAQDTAFLNRLD
-1016 DYVWSSEQK
+1016 DYVWSSEQQ

-1055 NKSEFIDFLNKI
+1055 SKSEFIDFLNKI
-1067 NTFTEK
+1067 NAFTEK
-1073 VSNNTHSIK
+1073 VGSNTHSVK

-1096 RSASY
+1096 RSANY
-1101 EKMFKKVSDTNKGK
+1101 EKVFKKVSDTNKGK

-1184 KFDKV
+1184 KFDAV
-1189 AILDEVNRSAVKD
+1189 AVLDEVNRNAVKD

-1235 MNKNPMNTEKMPN
+1235 MNKNPMNTEKLPN
-1248 FVQEE
+1248 FVREE

-1376 GDYEVSGNTLVA
+1376 GDYEVSDNTLVA

-1437 VDIEVAREMVKP
+1437 VDMEVAREMVKP

>member
-1 MASCSIIR
+1 MANCSIIR

-22 NGQKSYLFDSAVEYL
+22 NGQKSFLFESAIEHL
-37 RTTKDDVIQSKTKGN
+37 KTIKDDVIQSKTKGN

-90 SRVMDKFDKDGDVLY
+90 SRVMDKFDKDGEVLY
-105 VDKTNPF
+105 VDKINPF

-122 VESSDNP
+122 VESSNNP
-129 FTLVRENEEFK
+129 LVLVRDNESFK
-140 NIPSQKLLEEALTL
+140 NIVSQKLLEEALTL
-154 QSIPYTEE
+154 QSVPYTEE

-167 GKWNYTKEERAA
+167 GKWNYTQEERKEA
-179 VLERLAYQKKLRRQA
+179 LERLAQQEETRRHI

-207 RAENLRNKRA
+207 RAENLRNKRVQ
-217 KFQIVGEVGVSNLAN
+217 FQIIDKIADNDLVDS
-232 STKQETLDYAKFLES
+232 AK
-247 LGRSKQQIWRD
+247 
-258 TGWYNDVD
+258 
-266 GWKSEIPDGVVEE
+266 
-279 PSSLVFDKTDEEF
+279 
-292 KNNVAKTTLGEIYD
+292 
-306 NPLLYEMYPE
+306 
-316 LKNQEV
+316 
-322 IVFQDDKSGDNGY
+322 
-335 VSKNK
+335 K
-340 LYLNNRIYGFN
+340 LMPAGF
-351 GRESEASERETSKR
+351 R
-365 DRKITHEIQHLVQ
+365 
-378 QIEKF
+378 
-383 ERGSDS
+383 
-389 GMFEPQVFAK
+389 
-399 IRRAREL
+399 
-406 YNNGN
+406 
-411 DIDRAR
+411 
-417 AEHLLREAGVAWV
+417 
-430 LSEVY
+430 
-435 SRNDSE
+435 
-441 SYGDIIRDSEKFGI
+441 
-455 KIEELI
+455 
-461 EEAAEFNYLRSAGE
+461 
-475 VEARNVEGRFNMSEK
+475 
-490 ERSEKAPFET
+490 
-500 EDYFSKHKIFIDTDI
+500 
-515 SKRVKDAFV
+515 
-524 KNYKSYLE
+524 
-532 ENKNNNLQNELK
+532 
-544 LKIERVFSEKF
+544 
-555 HNFRFVD
+555 
-562 NWSEFAKN
+562 
-570 LEQDELLKGVNGEV
+570 
-584 MGAVLGDGSIYIN
+584 
-597 PDNFSEETLI
+597 
-607 HEASHLWEK
+607 
-616 LNPELWSEGVR
+616 
-627 VLKQAAV
+627 
-634 KNKELQKIVD
+634 
-644 DVRNTQKQLSEE
+644 
-656 EVYSEALNDFIG
+656 
-668 KWGQKKINTKDK
+668 
-680 DLGGLLKWLKDFFN
+680 
-694 NIFSIFNPNSE
+694 
-705 VQKSLEDF
+705 
-713 SSMVVAEIVGE
+713 
-724 KDLSVDNK
+724 
-732 NLIPERFKLSN
+732 LSN
-743 EEIFGVYNEI
+743 EEIFGVYNEK

-789 IRNWNAT
+789 MRNWNAT

-804 LSNNFGHSFEGM
+804 LSNNFGHNFEGM

-854 LEHPGVQSNLQSFFE
+854 LEHPEVQSNLQSFFE

-922 NLAGISDR
+922 NLAGISNR

-953 KDFANQIFRKYSLMS
+953 KDFANQIFRKYSSMS

-1003 EVTQDTAFLSKLD
+1003 EVAQDTAFLNRLD
-1016 DYVWSSEQK
+1016 DYVWSSEQR

-1101 EKMFKKVSDTNKGK
+1101 EKVFKKVSDTNKGK

-1124 DDLSLFEQHGLVKT
+1124 DDLSLFEQHGFVKT

-1184 KFDKV
+1184 KFDEV

-1235 MNKNPMNTEKMPN
+1235 MNKNPMNTEKLPN

-1437 VDIEVAREMVKP
+1437 VDMEVAREMVKP

-1469 NQQHNECK
+1469 NQQHNECG

>member
-22 NGQKSYLFDSAVEYL
+22 NGQKSFLFESAVKHL
-37 RTTKDDVIQSKTKGN
+37 QTIKDDVIQSKTKGN

-61 VTITLNRRNGDLYL
+61 VTITLNRRDGDLYL
-75 ESVQNEKGYPVENVF
+75 ESVKNEKGYPVENVF
-90 SRVMDKFDKDGDVLY
+90 SRVMDKFDKDGEVLY

-122 VESSDNP
+122 VESSNNP
-129 FTLVRENEEFK
+129 LVLVRDNESFK
-140 NIPSQKLLEEALTL
+140 NIVSQKLLEEALTL
-154 QSIPYTEE
+154 QSVPYTEE

-167 GKWNYTKEERAA
+167 GKWNYTQEERKEA
-179 VLERLAYQKKLRRQA
+179 LERLAQQEETRRHV

-207 RAENLRNKRA
+207 RAENLRNKRVQ
-217 KFQIVGEVGVSNLAN
+217 FQIIDKIADNDLAD
-232 STKQETLDYAKFLES
+232 SAK
-247 LGRSKQQIWRD
+247 
-258 TGWYNDVD
+258 
-266 GWKSEIPDGVVEE
+266 
-279 PSSLVFDKTDEEF
+279 
-292 KNNVAKTTLGEIYD
+292 
-306 NPLLYEMYPE
+306 
-316 LKNQEV
+316 
-322 IVFQDDKSGDNGY
+322 
-335 VSKNK
+335 K
-340 LYLNNRIYGFN
+340 LMPAGF
-351 GRESEASERETSKR
+351 R
-365 DRKITHEIQHLVQ
+365 
-378 QIEKF
+378 
-383 ERGSDS
+383 
-389 GMFEPQVFAK
+389 
-399 IRRAREL
+399 
-406 YNNGN
+406 
-411 DIDRAR
+411 
-417 AEHLLREAGVAWV
+417 
-430 LSEVY
+430 
-435 SRNDSE
+435 
-441 SYGDIIRDSEKFGI
+441 
-455 KIEELI
+455 
-461 EEAAEFNYLRSAGE
+461 
-475 VEARNVEGRFNMSEK
+475 
-490 ERSEKAPFET
+490 
-500 EDYFSKHKIFIDTDI
+500 
-515 SKRVKDAFV
+515 
-524 KNYKSYLE
+524 
-532 ENKNNNLQNELK
+532 
-544 LKIERVFSEKF
+544 
-555 HNFRFVD
+555 
-562 NWSEFAKN
+562 
-570 LEQDELLKGVNGEV
+570 
-584 MGAVLGDGSIYIN
+584 
-597 PDNFSEETLI
+597 
-607 HEASHLWEK
+607 
-616 LNPELWSEGVR
+616 
-627 VLKQAAV
+627 
-634 KNKELQKIVD
+634 
-644 DVRNTQKQLSEE
+644 
-656 EVYSEALNDFIG
+656 
-668 KWGQKKINTKDK
+668 
-680 DLGGLLKWLKDFFN
+680 
-694 NIFSIFNPNSE
+694 
-705 VQKSLEDF
+705 
-713 SSMVVAEIVGE
+713 
-724 KDLSVDNK
+724 
-732 NLIPERFKLSN
+732 LSN
-743 EEIFGVYNEI
+743 EEIFGVYNEK

-789 IRNWNAT
+789 MRNWNAT

-804 LSNNFGHSFEGM
+804 LSNNFGHNFEGM

-854 LEHPGVQSNLQSFFE
+854 LEHPEVQSNLQSFFE

-885 INNNYFDEELIQYGD
+885 IDNNYFDEELIQYGD

-922 NLAGISDR
+922 NLAGISNR

-953 KDFANQIFRKYSLMS
+953 KDFANQIFRKYSSMS

-1003 EVTQDTAFLSKLD
+1003 EVAQDTAFLSKLD
-1016 DYVWSSEQK
+1016 DYVWSSEQQ

-1073 VSNNTHSIK
+1073 VSNNTHSVK
-1082 DISQLSQDI
+1082 DILQLSQDI

-1101 EKMFKKVSDTNKGK
+1101 EKVFKKVSDTNKGK

-1184 KFDKV
+1184 KFDEV

-1235 MNKNPMNTEKMPN
+1235 MNKNPMNTEKLPN

-1294 YFEVNENGISLNTEN
+1294 YFEVNENGISLNAEN

-1346 FENDGVRRHNA
+1346 FENDGIRRHNA

-1437 VDIEVAREMVKP
+1437 VNMEVAREMVKP

>member
-22 NGQKSYLFDSAVEYL
+22 NGQKSFLFESAVKHL
-37 RTTKDDVIQSKTKGN
+37 QTIKDDVIQSKTKGN

-61 VTITLNRRNGDLYL
+61 VTITLNRRDGDLYL
-75 ESVQNEKGYPVENVF
+75 ESVKNEKGYPVENVF
-90 SRVMDKFDKDGDVLY
+90 SRVMDKFDKDGEVLY

-112 SEKLIANAGF
+112 SEKLITNAGF
-122 VESSDNP
+122 VESSNNP
-129 FTLVRENEEFK
+129 LVLVRDNESFK
-140 NIPSQKLLEEALTL
+140 NIVSQKLLEEALTL
-154 QSIPYTEE
+154 QSVPYTEE

-167 GKWNYTKEERAA
+167 GKWNYTQEERKEA
-179 VLERLAYQKKLRRQA
+179 LERLAQQEETRRHV

-207 RAENLRNKRA
+207 RAENLRNKRVQ
-217 KFQIVGEVGVSNLAN
+217 FQIIDKIADNDLAD
-232 STKQETLDYAKFLES
+232 SAK
-247 LGRSKQQIWRD
+247 K
-258 TGWYNDVD
+258 
-266 GWKSEIPDGVVEE
+266 
-279 PSSLVFDKTDEEF
+279 
-292 KNNVAKTTLGEIYD
+292 
-306 NPLLYEMYPE
+306 
-316 LKNQEV
+316 
-322 IVFQDDKSGDNGY
+322 
-335 VSKNK
+335 
-340 LYLNNRIYGFN
+340 
-351 GRESEASERETSKR
+351 
-365 DRKITHEIQHLVQ
+365 
-378 QIEKF
+378 
-383 ERGSDS
+383 
-389 GMFEPQVFAK
+389 
-399 IRRAREL
+399 
-406 YNNGN
+406 
-411 DIDRAR
+411 
-417 AEHLLREAGVAWV
+417 
-430 LSEVY
+430 
-435 SRNDSE
+435 
-441 SYGDIIRDSEKFGI
+441 
-455 KIEELI
+455 
-461 EEAAEFNYLRSAGE
+461 
-475 VEARNVEGRFNMSEK
+475 
-490 ERSEKAPFET
+490 
-500 EDYFSKHKIFIDTDI
+500 
-515 SKRVKDAFV
+515 
-524 KNYKSYLE
+524 
-532 ENKNNNLQNELK
+532 
-544 LKIERVFSEKF
+544 
-555 HNFRFVD
+555 
-562 NWSEFAKN
+562 
-570 LEQDELLKGVNGEV
+570 
-584 MGAVLGDGSIYIN
+584 
-597 PDNFSEETLI
+597 
-607 HEASHLWEK
+607 
-616 LNPELWSEGVR
+616 
-627 VLKQAAV
+627 
-634 KNKELQKIVD
+634 
-644 DVRNTQKQLSEE
+644 
-656 EVYSEALNDFIG
+656 
-668 KWGQKKINTKDK
+668 
-680 DLGGLLKWLKDFFN
+680 
-694 NIFSIFNPNSE
+694 
-705 VQKSLEDF
+705 
-713 SSMVVAEIVGE
+713 
-724 KDLSVDNK
+724 
-732 NLIPERFKLSN
+732 LIPAGFRLSN
-743 EEIFGVYNEI
+743 EEIFGVYNEK

-789 IRNWNAT
+789 MRNWNAT

-804 LSNNFGHSFEGM
+804 LSNNFGHNFEGM

-854 LEHPGVQSNLQSFFE
+854 LEHPEVQSNLQSFFE

-885 INNNYFDEELIQYGD
+885 IDNNYFDEELIQYGD

-922 NLAGISDR
+922 NLAGISNR

-953 KDFANQIFRKYSLMS
+953 KDFANQIFRKYSSMS

-1003 EVTQDTAFLSKLD
+1003 EVAQDTAFLSKLD
-1016 DYVWSSEQK
+1016 DYVWSSEQQ

-1073 VSNNTHSIK
+1073 VSNNTHSVK

-1096 RSASY
+1096 RSTSY
-1101 EKMFKKVSDTNKGK
+1101 EKVFKKVSDTNKGK

-1151 LEEAYDRA
+1151 LDEAYDRA

-1184 KFDKV
+1184 KFDEV

-1235 MNKNPMNTEKMPN
+1235 MNKNPMNTEKLPN

-1346 FENDGVRRHNA
+1346 FENDGIRRHNA

-1407 QTNGVYVYGKQQII
+1407 QINGVYVYGKQQII

-1437 VDIEVAREMVKP
+1437 VNMEVAREMVKP

>member
-22 NGQKSYLFDSAVEYL
+22 NGQKSFLFESAVKHL
-37 RTTKDDVIQSKTKGN
+37 QTIKDDVIQSKTKGN

-61 VTITLNRRNGDLYL
+61 VTVTLNRRNGDLYL

-90 SRVMDKFDKDGDVLY
+90 SRVMDKFDKDGEVLY

-122 VESSDNP
+122 VESSNNP
-129 FTLVRENEEFK
+129 LVLVRDNESFK
-140 NIPSQKLLEEALTL
+140 NIVSQKLLEEALTL
-154 QSIPYTEE
+154 QSVPYTEE

-167 GKWNYTKEERAA
+167 GKWNYTQEERKEA
-179 VLERLAYQKKLRRQA
+179 LERLAQQEETRRHI

-207 RAENLRNKRA
+207 RAENLRNKRVQ
-217 KFQIVGEVGVSNLAN
+217 FQIIDKIADNDLAD
-232 STKQETLDYAKFLES
+232 SAK
-247 LGRSKQQIWRD
+247 
-258 TGWYNDVD
+258 
-266 GWKSEIPDGVVEE
+266 
-279 PSSLVFDKTDEEF
+279 
-292 KNNVAKTTLGEIYD
+292 
-306 NPLLYEMYPE
+306 
-316 LKNQEV
+316 
-322 IVFQDDKSGDNGY
+322 
-335 VSKNK
+335 K
-340 LYLNNRIYGFN
+340 LMPAGF
-351 GRESEASERETSKR
+351 R
-365 DRKITHEIQHLVQ
+365 
-378 QIEKF
+378 
-383 ERGSDS
+383 
-389 GMFEPQVFAK
+389 
-399 IRRAREL
+399 
-406 YNNGN
+406 
-411 DIDRAR
+411 
-417 AEHLLREAGVAWV
+417 
-430 LSEVY
+430 
-435 SRNDSE
+435 
-441 SYGDIIRDSEKFGI
+441 
-455 KIEELI
+455 
-461 EEAAEFNYLRSAGE
+461 
-475 VEARNVEGRFNMSEK
+475 
-490 ERSEKAPFET
+490 
-500 EDYFSKHKIFIDTDI
+500 
-515 SKRVKDAFV
+515 
-524 KNYKSYLE
+524 
-532 ENKNNNLQNELK
+532 
-544 LKIERVFSEKF
+544 
-555 HNFRFVD
+555 
-562 NWSEFAKN
+562 
-570 LEQDELLKGVNGEV
+570 
-584 MGAVLGDGSIYIN
+584 
-597 PDNFSEETLI
+597 
-607 HEASHLWEK
+607 
-616 LNPELWSEGVR
+616 
-627 VLKQAAV
+627 
-634 KNKELQKIVD
+634 
-644 DVRNTQKQLSEE
+644 
-656 EVYSEALNDFIG
+656 
-668 KWGQKKINTKDK
+668 
-680 DLGGLLKWLKDFFN
+680 
-694 NIFSIFNPNSE
+694 
-705 VQKSLEDF
+705 
-713 SSMVVAEIVGE
+713 
-724 KDLSVDNK
+724 
-732 NLIPERFKLSN
+732 LSN
-743 EEIFGVYNEI
+743 EEIFGVYNEK

-804 LSNNFGHSFEGM
+804 LSNNFGHNFEGM

-832 FEIRTDLLFNSKLYS
+832 FEIRTDLLFDSKLYS

-854 LEHPGVQSNLQSFFE
+854 LEHPEVQSNLQSFFE

-922 NLAGISDR
+922 NLAGISNR

-953 KDFANQIFRKYSLMS
+953 KDFANQIFRKYSAMS

-1003 EVTQDTAFLSKLD
+1003 EVAQDTAFLNRLD
-1016 DYVWSSEQK
+1016 DYVWSSEQR

-1082 DISQLSQDI
+1082 DILQLSQDI

-1101 EKMFKKVSDTNKGK
+1101 EKVFKKVSDTNKGK

-1184 KFDKV
+1184 KFDEV

-1235 MNKNPMNTEKMPN
+1235 MNKNPMNTEKLPN

-1402 FERVG
+1402 FERIG

-1437 VDIEVAREMVKP
+1437 VDMEVAREMVKP

-1469 NQQHNECK
+1469 NQQHNECR

>member
-22 NGQKSYLFDSAVEYL
+22 NGQKSFLFESAVKHL
-37 RTTKDDVIQSKTKGN
+37 QTIKDDVIQSKTKGN

-61 VTITLNRRNGDLYL
+61 VTITLNRRDGDLYL
-75 ESVQNEKGYPVENVF
+75 ESVKNEKGYPVENVF
-90 SRVMDKFDKDGDVLY
+90 SRVMDKFDKDGEVLY

-112 SEKLIANAGF
+112 SEKLITNAGF
-122 VESSDNP
+122 VESSNNP
-129 FTLVRENEEFK
+129 LVLVRDNESFK
-140 NIPSQKLLEEALTL
+140 NIVSQKLLEEALTL
-154 QSIPYTEE
+154 QSVPYTEE

-167 GKWNYTKEERAA
+167 GKWNYTQEERKEA
-179 VLERLAYQKKLRRQA
+179 LERLAQQEETRRHV

-207 RAENLRNKRA
+207 RAENLRNKRVQ
-217 KFQIVGEVGVSNLAN
+217 FQIIDKIADNDLAD
-232 STKQETLDYAKFLES
+232 SAK
-247 LGRSKQQIWRD
+247 K
-258 TGWYNDVD
+258 
-266 GWKSEIPDGVVEE
+266 
-279 PSSLVFDKTDEEF
+279 
-292 KNNVAKTTLGEIYD
+292 
-306 NPLLYEMYPE
+306 
-316 LKNQEV
+316 
-322 IVFQDDKSGDNGY
+322 
-335 VSKNK
+335 
-340 LYLNNRIYGFN
+340 
-351 GRESEASERETSKR
+351 
-365 DRKITHEIQHLVQ
+365 
-378 QIEKF
+378 
-383 ERGSDS
+383 
-389 GMFEPQVFAK
+389 
-399 IRRAREL
+399 
-406 YNNGN
+406 
-411 DIDRAR
+411 
-417 AEHLLREAGVAWV
+417 
-430 LSEVY
+430 
-435 SRNDSE
+435 
-441 SYGDIIRDSEKFGI
+441 
-455 KIEELI
+455 
-461 EEAAEFNYLRSAGE
+461 
-475 VEARNVEGRFNMSEK
+475 
-490 ERSEKAPFET
+490 
-500 EDYFSKHKIFIDTDI
+500 
-515 SKRVKDAFV
+515 
-524 KNYKSYLE
+524 
-532 ENKNNNLQNELK
+532 
-544 LKIERVFSEKF
+544 
-555 HNFRFVD
+555 
-562 NWSEFAKN
+562 
-570 LEQDELLKGVNGEV
+570 
-584 MGAVLGDGSIYIN
+584 
-597 PDNFSEETLI
+597 
-607 HEASHLWEK
+607 
-616 LNPELWSEGVR
+616 
-627 VLKQAAV
+627 
-634 KNKELQKIVD
+634 
-644 DVRNTQKQLSEE
+644 
-656 EVYSEALNDFIG
+656 
-668 KWGQKKINTKDK
+668 
-680 DLGGLLKWLKDFFN
+680 
-694 NIFSIFNPNSE
+694 
-705 VQKSLEDF
+705 
-713 SSMVVAEIVGE
+713 
-724 KDLSVDNK
+724 
-732 NLIPERFKLSN
+732 LIPAGFRLSN
-743 EEIFGVYNEI
+743 EEIFGVYNEK

-789 IRNWNAT
+789 MRNWNAT

-804 LSNNFGHSFEGM
+804 LSNNFGHNFEGM

-854 LEHPGVQSNLQSFFE
+854 LEHPEVQSNLQSFFE

-885 INNNYFDEELIQYGD
+885 IDNNYFDEELIQYGD

-911 DPIEVENYFKE
+911 DPVEVENYFKE
-922 NLAGISDR
+922 NLAGISNR

-953 KDFANQIFRKYSLMS
+953 KDFANQIFRKYSSMS

-1003 EVTQDTAFLSKLD
+1003 EVAQDTAFLSKLD
-1016 DYVWSSEQK
+1016 DYVWSSEQQ

-1073 VSNNTHSIK
+1073 VSNNTHSVK

-1096 RSASY
+1096 RSTSY
-1101 EKMFKKVSDTNKGK
+1101 EKVFKKVSDTNKGK

-1151 LEEAYDRA
+1151 LDESYDRA

-1184 KFDKV
+1184 KFDEV

-1235 MNKNPMNTEKMPN
+1235 MNKNPMNTEKLPN

-1346 FENDGVRRHNA
+1346 FENDGIRRHNA

-1407 QTNGVYVYGKQQII
+1407 QINGVYVYGKQQII

-1437 VDIEVAREMVKP
+1437 VNMEVAREMVKP

>member
-22 NGQKSYLFDSAVEYL
+22 NGQKSFLFESAVKHL
-37 RTTKDDVIQSKTKGN
+37 QTIKDDVIQSKTKGN

-61 VTITLNRRNGDLYL
+61 VTITLNRRDGDLYL

-90 SRVMDKFDKDGDVLY
+90 SRVMDKFDKDGEVLY
-105 VDKTNPF
+105 VDKINPF

-122 VESSDNP
+122 VESSNNP
-129 FTLVRENEEFK
+129 LVLVRDNESFK
-140 NIPSQKLLEEALTL
+140 NIVSQKLLEEALTL
-154 QSIPYTEE
+154 QSVPYTEE

-167 GKWNYTKEERAA
+167 GKWNYTQEERKEA
-179 VLERLAYQKKLRRQA
+179 LERLAQQEETRRHI

-207 RAENLRNKRA
+207 RAENLRNKRVQ
-217 KFQIVGEVGVSNLAN
+217 FQIIDKIADNDLAD
-232 STKQETLDYAKFLES
+232 SAK
-247 LGRSKQQIWRD
+247 
-258 TGWYNDVD
+258 
-266 GWKSEIPDGVVEE
+266 
-279 PSSLVFDKTDEEF
+279 
-292 KNNVAKTTLGEIYD
+292 
-306 NPLLYEMYPE
+306 
-316 LKNQEV
+316 
-322 IVFQDDKSGDNGY
+322 
-335 VSKNK
+335 K
-340 LYLNNRIYGFN
+340 LMPAGF
-351 GRESEASERETSKR
+351 R
-365 DRKITHEIQHLVQ
+365 
-378 QIEKF
+378 
-383 ERGSDS
+383 
-389 GMFEPQVFAK
+389 
-399 IRRAREL
+399 
-406 YNNGN
+406 
-411 DIDRAR
+411 
-417 AEHLLREAGVAWV
+417 
-430 LSEVY
+430 
-435 SRNDSE
+435 
-441 SYGDIIRDSEKFGI
+441 
-455 KIEELI
+455 
-461 EEAAEFNYLRSAGE
+461 
-475 VEARNVEGRFNMSEK
+475 
-490 ERSEKAPFET
+490 
-500 EDYFSKHKIFIDTDI
+500 
-515 SKRVKDAFV
+515 
-524 KNYKSYLE
+524 
-532 ENKNNNLQNELK
+532 
-544 LKIERVFSEKF
+544 
-555 HNFRFVD
+555 
-562 NWSEFAKN
+562 
-570 LEQDELLKGVNGEV
+570 
-584 MGAVLGDGSIYIN
+584 
-597 PDNFSEETLI
+597 
-607 HEASHLWEK
+607 
-616 LNPELWSEGVR
+616 
-627 VLKQAAV
+627 
-634 KNKELQKIVD
+634 
-644 DVRNTQKQLSEE
+644 
-656 EVYSEALNDFIG
+656 
-668 KWGQKKINTKDK
+668 
-680 DLGGLLKWLKDFFN
+680 
-694 NIFSIFNPNSE
+694 
-705 VQKSLEDF
+705 
-713 SSMVVAEIVGE
+713 
-724 KDLSVDNK
+724 
-732 NLIPERFKLSN
+732 LSN
-743 EEIFGVYNEI
+743 EEIFGVYNEK

-789 IRNWNAT
+789 IRNWNAA

-804 LSNNFGHSFEGM
+804 LSNNFGHNFEGM
-816 EELYAEINKTF
+816 EELYAEMNKTF

-922 NLAGISDR
+922 NLAGISNR

-953 KDFANQIFRKYSLMS
+953 KDFANQIFRKYSSMS

-1003 EVTQDTAFLSKLD
+1003 EVAQDTAFLNRLD
-1016 DYVWSSEQK
+1016 DYVWSSEQR

-1073 VSNNTHSIK
+1073 VSSNTHSVK
-1082 DISQLSQDI
+1082 DILQLSQDI

-1101 EKMFKKVSDTNKGK
+1101 EKVFKKVSDTNKGK

-1184 KFDKV
+1184 KFDEV
-1189 AILDEVNRSAVKD
+1189 VILDEVNRSAVKD

-1235 MNKNPMNTEKMPN
+1235 MNKNPVNTEKLPN

-1340 MQDLFE
+1340 MQGLFE

-1437 VDIEVAREMVKP
+1437 VDMEVAREMVKP

-1460 YSKQEEDSL
+1460 YSKQEED
-1469 NQQHNECK
+1469 

>member
-22 NGQKSYLFDSAVEYL
+22 NGQKSFLFESAVKHL
-37 RTTKDDVIQSKTKGN
+37 QTIKDDVIQSKTKGN

-61 VTITLNRRNGDLYL
+61 VTITLNRRDGDLYL
-75 ESVQNEKGYPVENVF
+75 ESVKNEKGYPVENVF
-90 SRVMDKFDKDGDVLY
+90 SRVMDKFDKDGEVLY

-112 SEKLIANAGF
+112 SEKLITNAGF
-122 VESSDNP
+122 VESSNNP
-129 FTLVRENEEFK
+129 LVLVRDNESFK
-140 NIPSQKLLEEALTL
+140 NIVSQKLLEEALTL
-154 QSIPYTEE
+154 QSVPYTEE

-167 GKWNYTKEERAA
+167 GKWNYTQEERKEA
-179 VLERLAYQKKLRRQA
+179 LERLAQQEETRRHV

-207 RAENLRNKRA
+207 RAENLRNKRVQ
-217 KFQIVGEVGVSNLAN
+217 FQIIDKIADNDLAD
-232 STKQETLDYAKFLES
+232 SAK
-247 LGRSKQQIWRD
+247 
-258 TGWYNDVD
+258 
-266 GWKSEIPDGVVEE
+266 
-279 PSSLVFDKTDEEF
+279 
-292 KNNVAKTTLGEIYD
+292 
-306 NPLLYEMYPE
+306 
-316 LKNQEV
+316 
-322 IVFQDDKSGDNGY
+322 
-335 VSKNK
+335 K
-340 LYLNNRIYGFN
+340 LMPAGF
-351 GRESEASERETSKR
+351 R
-365 DRKITHEIQHLVQ
+365 
-378 QIEKF
+378 
-383 ERGSDS
+383 
-389 GMFEPQVFAK
+389 
-399 IRRAREL
+399 
-406 YNNGN
+406 
-411 DIDRAR
+411 
-417 AEHLLREAGVAWV
+417 
-430 LSEVY
+430 
-435 SRNDSE
+435 
-441 SYGDIIRDSEKFGI
+441 
-455 KIEELI
+455 
-461 EEAAEFNYLRSAGE
+461 
-475 VEARNVEGRFNMSEK
+475 
-490 ERSEKAPFET
+490 
-500 EDYFSKHKIFIDTDI
+500 
-515 SKRVKDAFV
+515 
-524 KNYKSYLE
+524 
-532 ENKNNNLQNELK
+532 
-544 LKIERVFSEKF
+544 
-555 HNFRFVD
+555 
-562 NWSEFAKN
+562 
-570 LEQDELLKGVNGEV
+570 
-584 MGAVLGDGSIYIN
+584 
-597 PDNFSEETLI
+597 
-607 HEASHLWEK
+607 
-616 LNPELWSEGVR
+616 
-627 VLKQAAV
+627 
-634 KNKELQKIVD
+634 
-644 DVRNTQKQLSEE
+644 
-656 EVYSEALNDFIG
+656 
-668 KWGQKKINTKDK
+668 
-680 DLGGLLKWLKDFFN
+680 
-694 NIFSIFNPNSE
+694 
-705 VQKSLEDF
+705 
-713 SSMVVAEIVGE
+713 
-724 KDLSVDNK
+724 
-732 NLIPERFKLSN
+732 LSN
-743 EEIFGVYNEI
+743 EEIFGVYNEK

-789 IRNWNAT
+789 IRNWNAA

-804 LSNNFGHSFEGM
+804 LSNNFGHNFEGM
-816 EELYAEINKTF
+816 EELYAEMNKTF

-922 NLAGISDR
+922 NLAGISNR

-953 KDFANQIFRKYSLMS
+953 KDFANQIFRKYSSMS

-1003 EVTQDTAFLSKLD
+1003 EVAQDTAFLSKLD
-1016 DYVWSSEQK
+1016 DYVWSSEQQ

-1101 EKMFKKVSDTNKGK
+1101 EKVFKKVSDTNKGK

-1184 KFDKV
+1184 KFDEV

-1235 MNKNPMNTEKMPN
+1235 MNKNPMNTEKLPN

-1437 VDIEVAREMVKP
+1437 VDMEVAREMVKP

>member
-22 NGQKSYLFDSAVEYL
+22 NGQKSFLFESAVKHL
-37 RTTKDDVIQSKTKGN
+37 QTIKDDVIQSKTKGN

-61 VTITLNRRNGDLYL
+61 VTITLNRRDGDLYL
-75 ESVQNEKGYPVENVF
+75 ESVKNEKGYPVENVF
-90 SRVMDKFDKDGDVLY
+90 SRVMDKFDKDGEVLY

-112 SEKLIANAGF
+112 SEKLIVNAGF

-129 FTLVRENEEFK
+129 FALVRENEEFK

-167 GKWNYTKEERAA
+167 GKWNYTQEERKEA
-179 VLERLAYQKKLRRQA
+179 LERLAQQEETRRQV

-202 RRMLK
+202 KRMLK
-207 RAENLRNKRA
+207 RAENLKNKRA
-217 KFQIVGEVGVSNLAN
+217 QFQIVGEVGENIN
-232 STKQETLDYAKFLES
+232 S
-247 LGRSKQQIWRD
+247 
-258 TGWYNDVD
+258 
-266 GWKSEIPDGVVEE
+266 
-279 PSSLVFDKTDEEF
+279 KT
-292 KNNVAKTTLGEIYD
+292 Y
-306 NPLLYEMYPE
+306 
-316 LKNQEV
+316 
-322 IVFQDDKSGDNGY
+322 
-335 VSKNK
+335 
-340 LYLNNRIYGFN
+340 
-351 GRESEASERETSKR
+351 
-365 DRKITHEIQHLVQ
+365 
-378 QIEKF
+378 
-383 ERGSDS
+383 
-389 GMFEPQVFAK
+389 
-399 IRRAREL
+399 
-406 YNNGN
+406 GN
-411 DIDRAR
+411 DIGGVPSNEGRSETTEETIVRETQQLTQNNGGVETGNTEGRGQGGTDGVLQPDG
-417 AEHLLREAGVAWV
+417 ELHLRNNQEDGERNGF
-430 LSEVY
+430 LSNE
-435 SRNDSE
+435 SRV
-441 SYGDIIRDSEKFGI
+441 FGI
-455 KIEELI
+455 LD
-461 EEAAEFNYLRSAGE
+461 EEAR
-475 VEARNVEGRFNMSEK
+475 
-490 ERSEKAPFET
+490 
-500 EDYFSKHKIFIDTDI
+500 
-515 SKRVKDAFV
+515 
-524 KNYKSYLE
+524 
-532 ENKNNNLQNELK
+532 
-544 LKIERVFSEKF
+544 
-555 HNFRFVD
+555 HND
-562 NWSEFAKN
+562 
-570 LEQDELLKGVNGEV
+570 
-584 MGAVLGDGSIYIN
+584 
-597 PDNFSEETLI
+597 
-607 HEASHLWEK
+607 
-616 LNPELWSEGVR
+616 
-627 VLKQAAV
+627 
-634 KNKELQKIVD
+634 
-644 DVRNTQKQLSEE
+644 
-656 EVYSEALNDFIG
+656 
-668 KWGQKKINTKDK
+668 
-680 DLGGLLKWLKDFFN
+680 
-694 NIFSIFNPNSE
+694 
-705 VQKSLEDF
+705 
-713 SSMVVAEIVGE
+713 
-724 KDLSVDNK
+724 K
-732 NLIPERFKLSN
+732 NLIPERFRLSN
-743 EEIFGVYNEI
+743 EAIFGVYNEK
-753 LEPLPTVGESR
+753 LEPLPTVSESR

-816 EELYAEINKTF
+816 EELYEEINKTF

-854 LEHPGVQSNLQSFFE
+854 LEHPEVQNNLQGFFE
-869 KIRKEY
+869 RIRKEY

-885 INNNYFDEELIQYGD
+885 INNNYFDEELIQYKD
-900 KIDDLGKVQIE
+900 EIDDLGKVQIE

-922 NLAGISDR
+922 NLAGISNR

-943 PSFKQRYSYD
+943 PSFNQRYNGD
-953 KDFANQIFRKYSLMS
+953 KNFANQIFRKYSAMS
-968 KIFRAQ
+968 KIFRTQ

-1003 EVTQDTAFLSKLD
+1003 EVAQDTAFLNRLD
-1016 DYVWSSEQK
+1016 DYVWSSEQR

-1073 VSNNTHSIK
+1073 VGSNTHSVK

-1101 EKMFKKVSDTNKGK
+1101 EKVFKKVSDTNKGK

-1175 KHLSFYKDG
+1175 KHLSFYKYG
-1184 KFDKV
+1184 KFDEV

-1235 MNKNPMNTEKMPN
+1235 MNKNPMNTEKLPN

-1340 MQDLFE
+1340 MQGLFE

-1437 VDIEVAREMVKP
+1437 VDMEVAREMVKP

>member
-22 NGQKSYLFDSAVEYL
+22 NGQKSFLFESAVKHL
-37 RTTKDDVIQSKTKGN
+37 QTIKDDVIQSKTKGN

-61 VTITLNRRNGDLYL
+61 VTITLNRRDGDLYL
-75 ESVQNEKGYPVENVF
+75 ESVKNEKGYPVENVF
-90 SRVMDKFDKDGDVLY
+90 SRVMDKFDKDGEVLY
-105 VDKTNPF
+105 ADKTNPF
-112 SEKLIANAGF
+112 SEKLITNAGF
-122 VESSDNP
+122 VESSNNP
-129 FTLVRENEEFK
+129 LVLVRDNESFK
-140 NIPSQKLLEEALTL
+140 NIVSQKLLEEALTL
-154 QSIPYTEE
+154 QSVPYTEE

-167 GKWNYTKEERAA
+167 GKWNYTQEERKEA
-179 VLERLAYQKKLRRQA
+179 LERLAQQEETRRHV

-207 RAENLRNKRA
+207 RAENLR
-217 KFQIVGEVGVSNLAN
+217 E
-232 STKQETLDYAKFLES
+232 
-247 LGRSKQQIWRD
+247 
-258 TGWYNDVD
+258 
-266 GWKSEIPDGVVEE
+266 
-279 PSSLVFDKTDEEF
+279 
-292 KNNVAKTTLGEIYD
+292 
-306 NPLLYEMYPE
+306 
-316 LKNQEV
+316 
-322 IVFQDDKSGDNGY
+322 
-335 VSKNK
+335 KNK
-340 LYLNNRIYGFN
+340 QYENSNNELYISKRGDAFN
-351 GRESEASERETSKR
+351 GRMSEVSERGTGERTDGIEQGVS
-365 DRKITHEIQHLVQ
+365 QPVQ
-378 QIEKF
+378 QVGGFGENF
-383 ERGSDS
+383 NS
-389 GMFEPQVFAK
+389 GMFEQRNLEKVQRLRK
-399 IRRAREL
+399 L
-406 YNNGN
+406 YKEGTSDAQSRIEN
-411 DIDRAR
+411 
-417 AEHLLREAGVAWV
+417 LLRENGIFWV
-430 LSEVY
+430 LNEIH
-435 SRNDSE
+435 SRNDKE
-441 SYGDIIRDSEKFGI
+441 SRENANGDS
-455 KIEELI
+455 
-461 EEAAEFNYLRSAGE
+461 GE
-475 VEARNVEGRFNMSEK
+475 VGQGTEG
-490 ERSEKAPFET
+490 
-500 EDYFSKHKIFIDTDI
+500 
-515 SKRVKDAFV
+515 
-524 KNYKSYLE
+524 LE
-532 ENKNNNLQNELK
+532 EKLQN
-544 LKIERVFSEKF
+544 
-555 HNFRFVD
+555 
-562 NWSEFAKN
+562 
-570 LEQDELLKGVNGEV
+570 
-584 MGAVLGDGSIYIN
+584 
-597 PDNFSEETLI
+597 
-607 HEASHLWEK
+607 
-616 LNPELWSEGVR
+616 
-627 VLKQAAV
+627 
-634 KNKELQKIVD
+634 
-644 DVRNTQKQLSEE
+644 
-656 EVYSEALNDFIG
+656 ALNQIG
-668 KWGQKKINTKDK
+668 ENTT
-680 DLGGLLKWLKDFFN
+680 
-694 NIFSIFNPNSE
+694 E
-705 VQKSLEDF
+705 
-713 SSMVVAEIVGE
+713 
-724 KDLSVDNK
+724 
-732 NLIPERFKLSN
+732 NLIPERFRLSN
-743 EEIFGVYNEI
+743 EEIFGVYNEKF
-753 LEPLPTVGESR
+753 EPLPTVSESR
-764 YLTDKDATDRNGE
+764 YLTDKDATDKNGE

-816 EELYAEINKTF
+816 EELYEEINKTF

-854 LEHPGVQSNLQSFFE
+854 LEHPGVQSNLQGFFE

-885 INNNYFDEELIQYGD
+885 INNNYFDEELIQYKD
-900 KIDDLGKVQIE
+900 EIDDLGKVQIE

-922 NLAGISDR
+922 NLAGISNR

-953 KDFANQIFRKYSLMS
+953 KDFANQIFRKYSAMS
-968 KIFRAQ
+968 KIFRTQ

-1003 EVTQDTAFLSKLD
+1003 EVAQDTAFLSKLD
-1016 DYVWSSEQK
+1016 DYVWSSEQQ

-1101 EKMFKKVSDTNKGK
+1101 EKVFKKVSDTNKGK

-1164 QNPSLI
+1164 QNPYLI

-1184 KFDKV
+1184 KFDEV

-1235 MNKNPMNTEKMPN
+1235 MNKNPMNTEKLPN

-1346 FENDGVRRHNA
+1346 FENDGIRRHNA

-1437 VDIEVAREMVKP
+1437 VNMEVAREMVKP